1 MLAGVNTL
9 PRITALLLGCL
20 LVAAAP
26 GARARDRPVIEVR
39 QDKDTFHVHATLH
52 APVPPSIAWEVLTD
66 FEHMERF
73 IPNIEAS
80 RIVARE
86 GQRLV
91 IAQRGVA
98 RFALLSIGFQ
108 SEREVT
114 LAPPSEI
121 RSVQLRGSLKRMV
134 SVTRFVPRGQ
144 GTDLLYSV
152 EAEPGPLFPATLTQR
167 FLVHEIEEQFG
178 AIVDE
183 MERRARR

>member
-1 MLAGVNTL
+1 MLDAVRLL
-9 PRITALLLGCL
+9 PRIATVLFGCL
-20 LVAAAP
+20 LVAVAP
-26 GARARDRPVIEVR
+26 GVRARDRPVIDVR
-39 QDKDTFHVHATLH
+39 QDKDTFHVHARLY
-52 APVPPSIAWEVLTD
+52 APVPPAVAWEVLTD

-73 IPNIEAS
+73 IPNLETS
-80 RIVARE
+80 RVVARE

-98 RFALLSIGFQ
+98 RFALLAIGFG

-114 LAPPSEI
+114 LLPPNEI
-121 RSVQLRGSLKRMV
+121 RSVQLRGSLKRML
-134 SVTRFVPRGQ
+134 SVTRFLPRDG
-144 GTDLLYSV
+144 GTELHYSV